1 MSFAPVRVD
10 WNASR
15 VPSGE
20 YSGRDSS
27 AGSEISRCASPP
39 FAGTVQISPP
49 EANAISLPS
58 GESAGFAKVGFDC
71 CAKVANETEQ
81 SRAATRETR
90 TDTSEESG
98 ILCRRV

>member
-27 AGSEISRCASPP
+27 AGSEINRCASPP
-39 FAGTVQISPP
+39 FADTVQISPP
-49 EANAISLPS
+49 DANAISLPS
-58 GESAGFAKVGFDC
+58 GESAGLAKDGFDGW
-71 CAKVANETEQ
+71 ASVESEREQ

-90 TDTSEESG
+90 TDTSEEYG